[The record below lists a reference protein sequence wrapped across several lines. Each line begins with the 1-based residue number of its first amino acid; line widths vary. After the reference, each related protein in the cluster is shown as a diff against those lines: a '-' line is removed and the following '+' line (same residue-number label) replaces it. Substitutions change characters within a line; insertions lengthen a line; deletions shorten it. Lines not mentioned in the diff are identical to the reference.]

1 MSGLVRSILGMG
13 NPLLDVSAVID
24 PSFLS
29 KYGVSLLGYTSL
41 CGNKPSAIVYEP
53 SLSLRACSSK
63 LMPRYWQR
71 TNTSQCIRCVS
82 SLVCQMPVTGLTLT
96 LLQLSKSYWQ
106 EMAGLPDV
114 EYIPGGA
121 TQNSIRIAQWLLQV
135 PGATS
140 YMGCVGKDDF
150 GNKMRETATQ
160 DGVNVSLYSSCAHV
174 ATQSC

>member
-41 CGNKPSAIVYEP
+41 CGNEPCASVYEP

-71 TNTSQCIRCVS
+71 TNISPCTRCVS
-82 SLVCQMPVTGLTLT
+82 CLVCQMPVTGLTLT
-96 LLQLSKSYWQ
+96 LLQLSKPYCRKWQ
-106 EMAGLPDV
+106 ACLMWNTFLV
-114 EYIPGGA
+114 EP
-121 TQNSIRIAQWLLQV
+121 L
-135 PGATS
+135 
-140 YMGCVGKDDF
+140 K
-150 GNKMRETATQ
+150 
-160 DGVNVSLYSSCAHV
+160 
-174 ATQSC
+174 TQSVLLSGCCKFLEPHRTWDVLARMTLATRCGRQPLKTV

>member
-1 MSGLVRSILGMG
+1 MYKVCK
-13 NPLLDVSAVID
+13 LLAVSTV
-24 PSFLS
+24 
-29 KYGVSLLGYTSL
+29 KYCFGIASHICNLL
-41 CGNKPSAIVYEP
+41 
-53 SLSLRACSSK
+53 
-63 LMPRYWQR
+63 
-71 TNTSQCIRCVS
+71 
-82 SLVCQMPVTGLTLT
+82 
-96 LLQLSKSYWQ
+96 Q

-160 DGVNVSLYSSCAHV
+160 DGVNVRLFCVHV
-174 ATQSC
+174 INPLMRS